1 VAVGEEAMYEVHV
14 HNRGTKEA
22 EGVQVFIYF
31 SRGIEPTAAEG
42 APNRLGPG
50 QVLFQPITSLAAG
63 AEVVL
68 KVRARADVAGN
79 HIFRAEAH
87 CKPLGTRLIS
97 EATNLYYSDNPTV
110 QQATR
115 EPNAEKSPP
124 DAMRMVTRPSQGEQT
139 PAPPRK

>member
-1 VAVGEEAMYEVHV
+1 
-14 HNRGTKEA
+14 
-22 EGVQVFIYF
+22 
-31 SRGIEPTAAEG
+31 
-42 APNRLGPG
+42 
-50 QVLFQPITSLAAG
+50 LFQPITSLAAG